1 MSFLTV
7 EKKISK
13 RVFGASGTGDP
24 FEPSNKF
31 FQLLHF
37 LLCKSAP
44 EPHPDKIVQIASN
57 RKVQNYAKRD
67 SVKI

>member
-1 MSFLTV
+1 MSFLTG
-7 EKKISK
+7 EKDMK

-24 FEPSNKF
+24 FQSSNKF

-44 EPHPDKIVQIASN
+44 KPHPDKIVQIALN